1 MVRAMRRSTSR
12 TALAV
17 VLTFTFGGLAAP
29 PGSLDAGTTSAAP
42 DPRLLVR
49 ARALLE
55 RAPLI
60 DTHNDLP
67 YALLEK
73 TGGDLTKVDL
83 GRRQPELPA
92 DIPRLREGR
101 VGGQYWAIF
110 VDSNTRL
117 TRTALHDA
125 LRVFDVALR
134 AIESRPELELARS
147 ADDIVRITRAGRIAS
162 LLGVEGGHMIE
173 SSPGVLR
180 IFHRLGARYLTL
192 THWANDEFADAATD
206 MPLHDGLTKH
216 GELLVQELN
225 RLGMFVDLAHV
236 SPDVMR
242 DVLRLSKAPVI
253 SPHSDAFAVVP
264 HPRNVPDDVLR
275 LVARNGGVIHV
286 SFIREFAVPG
296 AEWLAQKKEARR
308 AIRQRVATEAEVDEQ
323 LLAWEKAHPY
333 PGGSVANVADA
344 IDHIRAVAGVDH
356 VGIGGDFFDDGS
368 VSMVQGLQDVTTYPV
383 LFAELLRRGWSEG
396 DLLKLAGQNHLRAMR
411 GMERVAG
418 ELQRTSPP
426 ATAEGPRNP

>member
-1 MVRAMRRSTSR
+1 MLWPT
-12 TALAV
+12 TLALA
-17 VLTFTFGGLAAP
+17 LLGAAP
-29 PGSLDAGTTSAAP
+29 AAGTTPAAP
-42 DPRLLVR
+42 DPRLLDR
-49 ARALLE
+49 ARSILQ

-83 GRRQPELPA
+83 GKRQPDLPA

-101 VGGQYWAIF
+101 VGAQYWSIF
-110 VDSNTRL
+110 VESDTRL
-117 TRTALHDA
+117 TRTALHEA

-134 AIESRPELELARS
+134 TIEGRPELELARS

-173 SSPGVLR
+173 SSPAVLR

-192 THWANDEFADAATD
+192 THWRNDEFADAATD
-206 MPLHDGLTKH
+206 APLHDGLTKH
-216 GELLVQELN
+216 GELLVGELN
-225 RLGMFVDLAHV
+225 RLGMFVDIAHV
-236 SPDVMR
+236 SPDVML

-253 SPHSDAFAVVP
+253 SSHSNAFAVVP

-286 SFIREFAVPG
+286 SFIREFAVPSE
-296 AEWLAQKKEARR
+296 EWLRKKKEARR
-308 AIRQRVATEAEVDEQ
+308 AIRQRVRTEVEVDKELVQ
-323 LLAWEKAHPY
+323 WEKAHPQ
-333 PGGSVANVADA
+333 PGGSMASVADA
-344 IDHIRAVAGVDH
+344 VDHIRAVAGVDH
-356 VGIGGDFFDDGS
+356 VGIGADFFDDGS
-368 VSMVQGLQDVTTYPV
+368 VSMVNGLQDVTTYPV
-383 LFAELLRRGWSEG
+383 LFAELLRRGWSEA

-411 GMERVAG
+411 EMERVASQ
-418 ELQRTSPP
+418 LQRTSAP
-426 ATAEGPRNP
+426 ATAEGPRVP

>member
-1 MVRAMRRSTSR
+1 MVPAMPRSISHS
-12 TALAV
+12 ALTLA
-17 VLTFTFGGLAAP
+17 LTLAAAAP
-29 PGSLDAGTTSAAP
+29 AAPADAGTAPLTP
-42 DPRLLVR
+42 DPQLLAR

-55 RAPLI
+55 RAPLV
-60 DTHNDLP
+60 DAHNDLP
-67 YALLEK
+67 FALLEK

-101 VGGQYWAIF
+101 VGAQYWAIF
-110 VDSNTRL
+110 VDSSTRL
-117 TRTALHDA
+117 NRTALHDA

-134 AIESRPELELARS
+134 TIESRPELELARS

-225 RLGMFVDLAHV
+225 RLGMFVDIAHV

-253 SPHSDAFAVVP
+253 SSHSDAFALVP

-275 LVARNGGVIHV
+275 LVGRNGGVIHV
-286 SFIREFAVPG
+286 SFIREFAVPSP
-296 AEWLAQKKEARR
+296 EWLGQKKEARR
-308 AIRQRVATEAEVDEQ
+308 AIRQRVATEAEVDKQ
-323 LLAWEKAHPY
+323 LLAWEKAHPQ
-333 PGGSVANVADA
+333 PGGSVANVANA

-356 VGIGGDFFDDGS
+356 VGIGGDFYDDGS
-368 VSMVQGLQDVTTYPV
+368 VSMVKGLQDVTTYPV
-383 LFAELLRRGWSEG
+383 LFAELLRRGWSEE
-396 DLLKLAGQNHLRAMR
+396 DLVKLAGQNHLRAMR
-411 GMERVAG
+411 EMERVAA
-418 ELQRTSPP
+418 ELQKSTSP
-426 ATAEGPRNP
+426 ATTEGPRSP

>member
-1 MVRAMRRSTSR
+1 MLTVALISTAS
-12 TALAV
+12 A
-17 VLTFTFGGLAAP
+17 LAAP
-29 PGSLDAGTTSAAP
+29 TTPADAGPAP
-42 DPRLLVR
+42 DPKLLER
-49 ARALLE
+49 ARSILQ

-73 TGGDLTKVDL
+73 TGGDLTRVDL
-83 GRRQPELPA
+83 GKRQPELPA

-101 VGGQYWAIF
+101 VGAQYWAIY
-110 VDSNTRL
+110 VDSGTQV

-134 AIESRPELELARS
+134 TIEGRPELELART
-147 ADDIVRITRAGRIAS
+147 ADDIVRITKAGRIAS

-173 SSPGVLR
+173 SSPAVLR
-180 IFHRLGARYLTL
+180 VFHRLGARYLTL
-192 THWANDEFADAATD
+192 THWRNDEFADAATD
-206 MPLHDGLTKH
+206 TPVHDGLTKH

-225 RLGMFVDLAHV
+225 RLGMFVDIAHV

-242 DVLRLSKAPVI
+242 DVLRVSRAPVI
-253 SPHSDAFAVVP
+253 SSHSDAFALVP

-286 SFIREFAVPG
+286 SFIRAFAVPS
-296 AEWLAQKKEARR
+296 AEWLAQKKDARR
-308 AIRQRVATEAEVDEQ
+308 ALRQKVATEAELGAQ
-323 LLAWEKAHPY
+323 LTAWEKAHPA
-333 PGGSVANVADA
+333 PGGSVANVANA

-368 VSMVQGLQDVTTYPV
+368 LSMVQGLQDVTTYPV
-383 LFAELLRRGWSEG
+383 LFAELLRRGWSEE
-396 DLLKLAGQNHLRAMR
+396 DLVKLAGQNHLRAMR
-411 GMERVAG
+411 AMEQVAAQ
-418 ELQRTSPP
+418 LQKVTTP
-426 ATAEGPRNP
+426 ATMEGPRSP